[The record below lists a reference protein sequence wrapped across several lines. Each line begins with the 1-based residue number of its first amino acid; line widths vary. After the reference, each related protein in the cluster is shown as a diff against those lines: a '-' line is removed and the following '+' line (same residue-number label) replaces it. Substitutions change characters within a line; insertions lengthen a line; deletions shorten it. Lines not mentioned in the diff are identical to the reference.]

1 VASLAGATGVSR
13 ATLARRF
20 ADLVG
25 EPPMA
30 FLTGWRLA
38 LAADL
43 LRDPDT
49 TLGAV
54 ARQVGYG
61 SPFALSTA
69 YKRAHGVS
77 PRDRRATPA

>member
-1 VASLAGATGVSR
+1 MATLAAAAGVSR

-38 LAADL
+38 LAADR
-43 LRDPDT
+43 LRDTDESVT
-49 TLGAV
+49 AVSRTVGSSESSSRGA
-54 ARQVGYG
+54 RRK
-61 SPFALSTA
+61 P
-69 YKRAHGVS
+69 S
-77 PRDRRATPA
+77 PR